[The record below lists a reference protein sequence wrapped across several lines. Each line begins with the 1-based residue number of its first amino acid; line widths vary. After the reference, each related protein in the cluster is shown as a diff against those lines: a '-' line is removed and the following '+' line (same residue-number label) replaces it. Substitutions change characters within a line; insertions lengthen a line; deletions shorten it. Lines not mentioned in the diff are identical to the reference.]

1 MSWQIDKQGRCNL
14 SRRSCLAV
22 VLATAIQPLLVRAHT
37 PYKQWAV
44 YRQKHL
50 LVGCHKDLPET
61 YELSQRIVALLDAD
75 LPTASAR
82 IARAPAASRLA
93 SLLAT
98 DQLNIA
104 VLTPETATAM
114 AEGSG
119 IFAAYGSI
127 ALTTLL
133 PLDKYLLVG
142 HSRLLDNHCWQI
154 TKALE
159 PIASL
164 DVKTVSPVLPWHN
177 GSEQFVLGEP
187 IPAKN

>member
-1 MSWQIDKQGRCNL
+1 MGM
-14 SRRSCLAV
+14 
-22 VLATAIQPLLVRAHT
+22 QPLLVRAHT

-50 LVGCHKDLPET
+50 LVGCHKDVPET
-61 YELSQRIVALLDAD
+61 YALSQQIVALLDSD
-75 LPTASAR
+75 LPAASAR

-127 ALTTLL
+127 SLTTLL
-133 PLDKYLLVG
+133 PLDEYLLVG
-142 HSRLLDNHCWQI
+142 HSRLVDNHCWQI
-154 TKALE
+154 TKALL
-159 PIASL
+159 PIASA
-164 DVKTVSPVLPWHN
+164 DVKTFSPALPWHN
-177 GSEQFVLGEP
+177 GSRRFVHGEP
-187 IPAKN
+187 MPPKN